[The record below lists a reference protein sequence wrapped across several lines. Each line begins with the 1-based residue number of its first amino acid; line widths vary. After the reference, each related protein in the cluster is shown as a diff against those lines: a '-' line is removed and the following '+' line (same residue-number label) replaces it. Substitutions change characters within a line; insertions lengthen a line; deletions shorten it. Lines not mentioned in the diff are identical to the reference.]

1 MNALISI
8 IIPIYKVEAYLN
20 ECIASVVN
28 QTYKNLE
35 IILVDDGSPDR
46 CPDMCD
52 EWAKKDER
60 IKVIHKANG
69 GLSDARNAGLKVARG
84 QYIGFV
90 DSDDWISSNMYERLL
105 EVIEEEKADIC
116 ACSLITE
123 ILDQSSPL
131 YLKSIIGT
139 AKQILPLI
147 YQDTKYMVCA
157 VNKLYRKEC
166 WINFEFPK
174 GKLCED
180 AFTAYYLVDQAGKI
194 VQIRDPLYHYRIRE
208 NSIMTS
214 TFSNKRMD
222 EEEAWRCNY
231 EYMKEKHP
239 EIYPSAFDFY
249 LQKVNILIH
258 TISKKERDKFAAE
271 YQYLYRILEDNFWYI
286 IFRSHMKLKYRIKF
300 ILEFVRL

>member
-28 QTYKNLE
+28 QSYKNLE

-69 GLSDARNAGLKVARG
+69 GLSDARNAGIEVASG
-84 QYIGFV
+84 EFISFV
-90 DSDDWISSNMYERLL
+90 DSDDWIDSKMYEMMISA
-105 EVIEEEKADIC
+105 IEKENADIC
-116 ACSLITE
+116 SCGIMVSYPEKQEELKIDSIVGNSE
-123 ILDQSSPL
+123 KILNMIYND
-131 YLKSIIGT
+131 T
-139 AKQILPLI
+139 AYP
-147 YQDTKYMVCA
+147 VA
-157 VNKLYRKEC
+157 AWNKLYRKRL
-166 WINFEFPK
+166 WNEFRFPE
-174 GKLCED
+174 GKICED
-180 AFTAYYLVDQAGKI
+180 AFTTYLLVDCAKKI
-194 VQIRDPLYHYRIRE
+194 VQISAPLYHYRIRE

-271 YQYLYRILEDNFWYI
+271 YQYLYRILKGNFWYI